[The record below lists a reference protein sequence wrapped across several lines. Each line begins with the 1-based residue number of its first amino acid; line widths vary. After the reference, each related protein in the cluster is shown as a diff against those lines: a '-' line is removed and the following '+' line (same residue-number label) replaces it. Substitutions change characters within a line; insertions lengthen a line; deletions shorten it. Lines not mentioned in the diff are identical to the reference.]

1 MFFVHLIKLNIMLYR
16 VISIILILTLI
27 SCNDEPYG
35 STNTENSDLDGN
47 DTFNEFTPL
56 NGYWKYNVV
65 GSSED
70 VPEMNF
76 IASDSVYV
84 SEIFQDSFK
93 ISVNDDDIAN
103 GTMNMILSNG
113 NLYSTPN
120 SLSLDG
126 IINIPEDLSS
136 IELLNNITLTGL
148 KIFDLSVENGDIMF
162 FQEDSFSNSI
172 ELEETEIPIDLSY
185 EIQTKKNN
193 FHNSINLNGI
203 SYNNVFEGNLAFSI
217 SVNATFSLF
226 GFSQTVVIFEPQDI
240 ISINYYY
247 AESIGLVRAESYQ
260 GYEISTGLTQLSN
273 LTGFTIDFPTNLEIE
288 VIEELN
294 EFIVE

>member
-1 MFFVHLIKLNIMLYR
+1 MFFVHLINLNIMLYR
-16 VISIILILTLI
+16 GIFITLIFTLI

-47 DTFNEFTPL
+47 DPVNEFTPL

-70 VPEMNF
+70 LPEMNF
-76 IASDSVYV
+76 LASDSVYV

-93 ISVNDDDIAN
+93 ISVNDDGIAN
-103 GTMNMILSNG
+103 GTMNMILSSG
-113 NLYSTPN
+113 NLYSTPT

-172 ELEETEIPIDLSY
+172 ELEETEIPIELSY

-226 GFSQTVVIFEPQDI
+226 GFSQTVAIFEPQDI

>member
-1 MFFVHLIKLNIMLYR
+1 MLYR
-16 VISIILILTLI
+16 FIFLMLIFTLV

-35 STNTENSDLDGN
+35 STNTENNDLDGN
-47 DTFNEFTPL
+47 NTVNGFTPL
-56 NGYWKYNVV
+56 NGYWKFDVIS
-65 GSSED
+65 SSED

-76 IASDSVYV
+76 SASDSVYV
-84 SEIFQDSFK
+84 SEIFQDSFT
-93 ISVNDDDIAN
+93 ISVNDDGVAN
-103 GTMNMILSNG
+103 GTMNMILSSG

-120 SLSLDG
+120 SLSLNG

-136 IELLNNITLTGL
+136 IGLLNDITLTGL
-148 KIFDLSVENGDIMF
+148 KIFDLSVENGDILF
-162 FQEDSFSNSI
+162 FQEDSFNNSI
-172 ELEETEIPIDLSY
+172 ELEETEIPINLSY

-203 SYNNVFEGNLAFSI
+203 SYNNVFEGNLAFTI
-217 SVNATFSLF
+217 SVDATFSLL
-226 GFSQTVVIFEPQDI
+226 GFSQTVAIFEPQDI

-247 AESIGLVRAESYQ
+247 AESIGLVRAESYV

-273 LTGFTIDFPTNLEIE
+273 LTGFNLDFPTNLEIE

>member
-288 VIEELN
+288 VIEKLN
-294 EFIVE
+294 EFVVE

>member
-172 ELEETEIPIDLSY
+172 ELEETEIPIYLSY

-226 GFSQTVVIFEPQDI
+226 GFSQTVAIFEPQDI

-260 GYEISTGLTQLSN
+260 GYEISTELTQLSN
-273 LTGFTIDFPTNLEIE
+273 LTGFTLDFPTNLEIE

-294 EFIVE
+294 EFVVE

>member
-93 ISVNDDDIAN
+93 ISVNDDGIAN